1 LSNEELAEGAYK
13 PKDENY
19 EIAALDREGI
29 ERVSSFSN
37 IGGYEANRLLSDPQG
52 NYRKI
57 VQLSHYYAEKVGILK
72 SALRVYTTLTIGDI
86 RLEGGTKKN
95 KTTLQ
100 EFIDETELN
109 KTLRQSIPDIY
120 KAGNFFWYREV
131 EKGKSVW
138 VHQLNPIDTE
148 VLGHKRNRPV
158 AKLRTSNDPSTLP
171 DDLKPNLAGSYDLPV
186 NKTYHCSVEREGYL
200 RYGMPFTTS
209 AFEPIQHIQEL
220 VDMEK
225 ESIKSVIESLIIITL
240 GDDKKPATRDQIQEL
255 KRHVQNLKSTS
266 RLVGNHTLKADVIEK
281 NIEVFNKEKFEVP
294 MQMLMY
300 SIGITP
306 SIFTGEGS
314 YATAS
319 AGMQSAKKT
328 IELVRMEIE
337 SVLDQLFK
345 DVAEERGLDPKKN
358 PKATLGKLDL
368 NEDKVQHQIVRNLYL
383 DGLISAETYAL
394 VHGHILEYEQERI
407 KEEDKKYN
415 IEPRQMSSTL
425 SNKGDGSSG
434 GSGRPE
440 STDSKPD
447 NNPNQ
452 DVKPSN
458 GT

>member
-1 LSNEELAEGAYK
+1 MSEELAPGSYR

-19 EIAALDREGI
+19 EVASLGREEI
-29 ERVSSFSN
+29 DRVSSFSN
-37 IGGYEANRLLSDPQG
+37 TGCYEANRLLADPQG
-52 NYRKI
+52 NFRKI
-57 VQLSHYYAEKVGILK
+57 VQLSHYYAEKIGILK
-72 SALRVYTTLTIGDI
+72 SALRVYTTLTIGEI

-95 KTTLQ
+95 KNVL
-100 EFIDETELN
+100 EKFIEETKLN
-109 KTLRQSIPDIY
+109 KTLRQSVPDIY

-131 EKGKSVW
+131 SGKKSVW
-138 VHQLNPIDTE
+138 IHQLNPIDVE
-148 VLGHKRNRPV
+148 VLGHKRDRPV

-171 DDLKPNLAGSYDLPV
+171 DDLKNGLDGTYDLPKE
-186 NKTYHCSVEREGYL
+186 KTYHCSVEREGYL

-240 GDDKKPATRDQIQEL
+240 GDDKRPATRDQIQEL

-281 NIEVFNKEKFEVP
+281 NIEVFNKEKFEIP
-294 MQMLMY
+294 MKMLMY

-319 AGMQSAKKT
+319 AGMQSATKT
-328 IELVRMEIE
+328 IELVRLEIE
-337 SVLDQLFK
+337 DVLAQLFE
-345 DVAEERGLDPKKN
+345 DVAKENGLDPKKN
-358 PKATLGKLDL
+358 PKPTLGKLDL
-368 NEDKVQHQIVRNLYL
+368 NDDKVQHQIIRNLYL

-394 VHGHILEYEQERI
+394 VHGHILEYEQQRI
-407 KEEDKKYN
+407 KEEKKYN
-415 IEPRQMSSTL
+415 IQPRQMSSTL
-425 SNKGDGSSG
+425 SNKDSGASDGG
-434 GSGRPE
+434 AGNPGKM
-440 STDSKPD
+440 DSNPD

-452 DVKPSN
+452 DVKPSA